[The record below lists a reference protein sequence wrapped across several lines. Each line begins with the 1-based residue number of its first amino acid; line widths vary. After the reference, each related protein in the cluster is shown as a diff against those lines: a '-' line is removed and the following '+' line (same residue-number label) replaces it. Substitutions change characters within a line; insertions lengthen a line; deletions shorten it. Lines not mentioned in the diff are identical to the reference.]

1 MDLPT
6 TDDPRIMVVID
17 LPQFGLALQ
26 LPRFDFLPEKILDEM
41 DTKLSAIDDNQDLN
55 QRKKNRQARLVMF
68 KPVVSAKDYKIL
80 ETFTVGQLEL
90 LYNEWA
96 DESNIPLGKYL
107 ASERF
112 STENTEAPSPTTS
125 LPADTTDT
133 TSDAA

>member
-1 MDLPT
+1 
-6 TDDPRIMVVID
+6 
-17 LPQFGLALQ
+17 
-26 LPRFDFLPEKILDEM
+26 
-41 DTKLSAIDDNQDLN
+41 LN